1 MRPGGK
7 RYQKNAGRAKGWLE
21 RVAGIEP
28 AYLAWKA
35 NVLPLNYT
43 RSEARRGFA
52 IAGACGQRFQSDKVT
67 TKAMNDAPRLNTI
80 RRISAVIGQL
90 AW

>member
-1 MRPGGK
+1 MEWLLFLYRLRRKLQIGEWAHLDSNQEPSGYEPRALPLSYRPLTLQ
-7 RYQKNAGRAKGWLE
+7 QKE

-43 RSEARRGFA
+43 RSLSGRT
-52 IAGACGQRFQSDKVT
+52 S
-67 TKAMNDAPRLNTI
+67 
-80 RRISAVIGQL
+80 S
-90 AW
+90 